1 MIISIKIMIK
11 IIILIKTIHNLQIRL
26 IKKMFKKMYD
36 NINQDYDKLKQEEMY
51 RIIKNDYFNQ

>member
-1 MIISIKIMIK
+1 MITSIKIMIK
-11 IIILIKTIHNLQIRL
+11 IIILIKIIHNLQIRL